1 MLIVIE
7 TPKGSA
13 QKFSYDPATRFFKLK
28 KMLPAG
34 MFFPYDF
41 GFIPGTLGEDGDP
54 LDVLLLNDHPT
65 FTGCLVEARLI
76 GALRVYQS
84 KGNEK
89 KIRND
94 RFICVSSESALY
106 SQYHTI
112 NELPGKL
119 AGELADFFV
128 QYQERAGKKITV
140 TGKMGAKQ
148 AVKLVKENQEMNE
161 KNAQAFF

>member
-1 MLIVIE
+1 MVIVIE

-13 QKFSYDPATRFFKLK
+13 QKFNYDPATRFFKLK
-28 KMLPAG
+28 KILPAG

-76 GALRVYQS
+76 GALRLYQS
-84 KGNEK
+84 KGNK

-94 RFICVSSESALY
+94 RFICVSAESVCY
-106 SQYHTI
+106 SQYHAIADLPVTLVK
-112 NELPGKL
+112 ELV
-119 AGELADFFV
+119 DFFV
-128 QYQERAGKKITV
+128 QYQERAGKNITAA
-140 TGKMGAKQ
+140 GKMGAKQ
-148 AVKLVKENQEMNE
+148 AVKLVKENQTMNK
-161 KNAQAFF
+161 KNAQVFF